1 MSIHSIIELY
11 RRRMKSVFFNC
22 KGRLE
27 TSVMDAI
34 HIHNMTH
41 LDAMLSS
48 LAKTMQMDF
57 GFRWDLNT
65 AEEDD
70 ERAIAIA
77 IAGIYEL
84 GGQIV
89 SEDAEVMSYVLDLRK
104 KQVMKKYF
112 EEGNNG

>member
-1 MSIHSIIELY
+1 M
-11 RRRMKSVFFNC
+11 FFNR
-22 KGRLE
+22 KERFQ
-27 TSVMDAI
+27 TSVTNAI
-34 HIHNMTH
+34 HVYNMIH
-41 LDAMLSS
+41 LEAILSS

-57 GFRWDLNT
+57 GFRWDINR
-65 AEEDD
+65 AKEDD